1 MNSYSEG
8 ESASRK
14 GMTGWCSSPL
24 VLGHVRAGVDR
35 WNDAKARGRGEGGQR
50 VAAAK
55 DDGGG

>member
-1 MNSYSEG
+1 
-8 ESASRK
+8 
-14 GMTGWCSSPL
+14 MTGWCSSPL